1 MALAILVATVLMV
14 RARTAFPV
22 CMSILLI
29 LVAPMFVSARI
40 LMVAAAQ
47 AAKEILADPAALVVL
62 MSPLAKVDVTAVLI
76 EVVAAA
82 EVVLVALARVF
93 VGTLFLMILAAEL
106 VLNVQ
111 VASVGRKKLMFLDS
125 EYPPISH
132 FMWC

>member
-14 RARTAFPV
+14 RVRTAVPV
-22 CMSILLI
+22 GMSILII

-40 LMVAAAQ
+40 LMVTAAQ
-47 AAKEILADPAALVVL
+47 VAKEILADPAALVVL
-62 MSPLAKVDVTAVLI
+62 MSPMAKVVVTAVLI

-82 EVVLVALARVF
+82 AVIRVALAQVF

-111 VASVGRKKLMFLDS
+111 VT
-125 EYPPISH
+125 
-132 FMWC
+132 